1 MAAVTAVAAAEAGRK
16 ISALMAV
23 LLVSKAVFYVK
34 KFLEGSCNGYA
45 PLRVTR
51 VRANEE
57 TSKTLATALLRCH
70 SERKEL

>member
-1 MAAVTAVAAAEAGRK
+1 
-16 ISALMAV
+16 MAV

-70 SERKEL
+70 SERKES